1 MGVPTYRRI
10 ADDLAAR
17 IAAGELAPGDRIPST
32 RQLMAAHGVAMAT
45 ATKVIATLR
54 EQGLVRAKPGVG
66 TVVSAAGQSPA
77 ATDRDG
83 VVRTAITI
91 ADAEGLPG
99 LSMRRLAGALGIP
112 TMSLYRH
119 VRDKEELILLMMDEV
134 MGANPPPPHL
144 DPATDDWRACV
155 EALARLQWAMYRRH
169 TWLAQ
174 AVSFTRPLLAPNA
187 MAHTEWVM
195 RALDR
200 FDPDPGLQFRIAVMV
215 ANFVRGTAVNLA
227 EEAQAEQDTGMTD
240 EQWMQ
245 NQQER
250 FAAVMAT
257 GRLPMLARFAAG
269 EHEYSL
275 DLLLDVGLR
284 AILDGLERSLDPTAA
299 RS

>member
-1 MGVPTYRRI
+1 MAVSTYRRI

-17 IAAGELAPGDRIPST
+17 IAAGDLAPGDRVPST
-32 RQLMAAHGVAMAT
+32 RQLMATYGVAMAT
-45 ATKVIATLR
+45 ATKVITALR
-54 EQGLVRAKPGVG
+54 DRGLVQAKPGVG
-66 TVVSAAGQSPA
+66 TVVSVEEPA
-77 ATDRDG
+77 APDRDR
-83 VVRTAITI
+83 VVQTAITI
-91 ADAEGLPG
+91 ADAEGIPG

-144 DPATDDWRACV
+144 DPATDDWRTCV
-155 EALARLQWAMYRRH
+155 EGLARLQWAMYRRH

-195 RALDR
+195 QALDR
-200 FDPDPGLQFRIAVMV
+200 FGLDPDLQFRTAVMV
-215 ANFVRGTAVNLA
+215 ANYVRGTAVNLA

-250 FAAVMAT
+250 FAAVLAT
-257 GRLPMLARFAAG
+257 GKLPMMARFAAG
-269 EHEYSL
+269 DHEYSL
-275 DLLLDVGLR
+275 DLLLDLGLQ
-284 AILDGLERSLDPTAA
+284 AILDGLERSLAA
-299 RS
+299 PGR